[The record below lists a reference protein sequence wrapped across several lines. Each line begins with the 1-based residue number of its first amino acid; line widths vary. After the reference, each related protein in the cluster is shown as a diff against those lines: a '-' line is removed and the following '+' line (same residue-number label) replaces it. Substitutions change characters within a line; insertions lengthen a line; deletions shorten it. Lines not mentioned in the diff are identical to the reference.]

1 MFSKAEKLFLK
12 NIGIHADFDNISDD
26 ELVKIEE
33 KVSLYLQ
40 KRGFD
45 EEYKPT
51 EEGLMC
57 ESILDK
63 LP

>member
-1 MFSKAEKLFLK
+1 MFSKAEKQFLK

-40 KRGFD
+40 KRG
-45 EEYKPT
+45 
-51 EEGLMC
+51 LSNSC
-57 ESILDK
+57 V
-63 LP
+63 